1 MDEEPDRWSTSAA
14 GKRLAQTL
22 KRARSPTNSTNKLNN
37 IDLAIVSAYP
47 AYEPTSTE
55 ADKID
60 KARERLDRG
69 SQDPEVREDSFFSVT
84 TALTTMAEDAKSYA
98 EDIQVLEHLDEDD
111 KVTVLSATMPLAL
124 LSGETDAT
132 GHGTRAPVPS
142 TGLSENLTSQTAS
155 DGDNEG
161 TVLKT
166 LKSRKATSAW
176 VQPNQTV
183 IAAYHDEDMLDSND
197 EPHQVPVH
205 GTYFDNVWTP
215 GNSGST
221 VTNGDMRIVRK
232 YVRASR
238 LFIPRDG
245 AKHMPDR
252 LPVEIPGP
260 ESATPAVYVS
270 ISRVAIQH
278 VFMRNKAKVNKVSF
292 ADNTESF
299 DLRAEPSNVVAG
311 INTIFHEGCTV
322 PGNISRLKR
331 FVKDKTTVF
340 EEQPAPMERL
350 VRQNNRVLQYL
361 PVEPVQNRKA
371 SDDAG
376 HQPSYRIVNRREL
389 ETILIGFILPRTW
402 DV

>member
-22 KRARSPTNSTNKLNN
+22 KRARSPTDSTNKLNN

-47 AYEPTSTE
+47 AYEPTSNE

-183 IAAYHDEDMLDSND
+183 IAAYYHEDMLDSND

-245 AKHMPDR
+245 AKHMPGR
-252 LPVEIPGP
+252 LPVKIPGP
-260 ESATPAVYVS
+260 ESATPAVYVG

-292 ADNTESF
+292 TDNTESF

-322 PGNISRLKR
+322 PGNISRLNR

-350 VRQNNRVLQYL
+350 VRQNNRVL
-361 PVEPVQNRKA
+361 
-371 SDDAG
+371 
-376 HQPSYRIVNRREL
+376 
-389 ETILIGFILPRTW
+389 
-402 DV
+402 

>member
-1 MDEEPDRWSTSAA
+1 MHRNTANMRLRGSRAA

-22 KRARSPTNSTNKLNN
+22 KRARSPTDSTNKLNN

-69 SQDPEVREDSFFSVT
+69 SQDPEVREDSFLSVT

-124 LSGETDAT
+124 LSGETDAM

-183 IAAYHDEDMLDSND
+183 IAAYHHEDMLDSND

-205 GTYFDNVWTP
+205 GTYVDNVWTP

-232 YVRASR
+232 
-238 LFIPRDG
+238 P
-245 AKHMPDR
+245 
-252 LPVEIPGP
+252 
-260 ESATPAVYVS
+260 
-270 ISRVAIQH
+270 
-278 VFMRNKAKVNKVSF
+278 F
-292 ADNTESF
+292 A
-299 DLRAEPSNVVAG
+299 G
-311 INTIFHEGCTV
+311 
-322 PGNISRLKR
+322 
-331 FVKDKTTVF
+331 
-340 EEQPAPMERL
+340 
-350 VRQNNRVLQYL
+350 
-361 PVEPVQNRKA
+361 
-371 SDDAG
+371 
-376 HQPSYRIVNRREL
+376 
-389 ETILIGFILPRTW
+389 
-402 DV
+402 